1 MPSLKNAYRVLFS
14 GALSVLVSVL
24 LVKAHVMLF
33 FVVLGGIGA
42 AAVALPLFELLVRDR
57 IDWV

>member
-1 MPSLKNAYRVLFS
+1 
-14 GALSVLVSVL
+14 
-24 LVKAHVMLF
+24 MLF

-42 AAVALPLFELLVRDR
+42 AAIALPLFELLVRDR